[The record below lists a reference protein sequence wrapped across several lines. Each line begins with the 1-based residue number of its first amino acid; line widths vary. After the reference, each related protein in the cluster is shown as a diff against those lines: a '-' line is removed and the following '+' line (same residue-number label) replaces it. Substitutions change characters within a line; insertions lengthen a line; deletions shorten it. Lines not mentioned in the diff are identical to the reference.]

1 MENLNIILTLLSA
14 LFMTFCVIIFSPTAD
29 TGDFT
34 DYKEINCSVIHIS
47 EAE

>member
-1 MENLNIILTLLSA
+1 MENLNVILTLMSA
-14 LFMTFCVIIFSPTAD
+14 LLMTFCVMIFSPTAD